1 MSLAVA
7 LAMLAAAALVT
18 IGAGLAIAG
27 GMVLAWARDNRLVY
41 MASIAGIG
49 GGIASFIAG
58 MAILAGNL
66 Q

>member
-18 IGAGLAIAG
+18 VGAGLAIAG
-27 GMVLAWARDNRLVY
+27 GMVLAWARDNRLVH
-41 MASIAGIG
+41 MASVAGIAGG
-49 GGIASFIAG
+49 LASFIAG
-58 MAILAGNL
+58 MAIISGNL